1 MTADTENS
9 GVSQVVR
16 NSFQYFCFFF
26 FIWRKDSLALERA
39 KPTMSKPKRVTLKQI
54 AETNSQ
60 VIFYKLEKRVHKLLK
75 MISGITFISLY

>member
-1 MTADTENS
+1 
-9 GVSQVVR
+9 
-16 NSFQYFCFFF
+16 
-26 FIWRKDSLALERA
+26 LALERA

>member
-1 MTADTENS
+1 M
-9 GVSQVVR
+9 
-16 NSFQYFCFFF
+16 
-26 FIWRKDSLALERA
+26 ALERA

-75 MISGITFISLY
+75 MISGIHSTRSEDYYGFYPIRLELLQLALGCICANN